1 MTYRLRH
8 LTPQDKDCQHL
19 RLDLVD
25 QIIPLQTIEQVLDET
40 GRWEQRVRKL
50 SMISMVYFVI
60 ALGIWANL
68 SYKQVLYKLSQALRF
83 LRRQSCAQLPTS
95 HALSTRRQQLGSLPL
110 QRLFERCCR
119 VRATPETPG
128 AFRFGLRVMALD
140 STIENVPDTA
150 ANAAAFG
157 RPSSQHGPG
166 AFPQVKGT
174 YLVEC
179 GTHLLV
185 AAQFTPWRRNER
197 LVAPQLLLLLPT
209 DALLTWDAGL
219 HSYALVRQLVVDL
232 RRHLLGR
239 LPAAIPTPI
248 VKGLPDGSYLT
259 ALQPESARAQGQEP
273 LLLRVVEY
281 TITDP
286 ALPGYGQRHRLLT
299 SLLDPALA
307 SAQDLIEAYHE
318 RWEIEI
324 VIDELDTHQRLARRT
339 LRSKTPEG
347 VSQELYGL
355 LLGYY
360 AVRALMLQAAQSQT
374 LDVDRLSFTHA
385 LCVIECAL
393 PEFQL
398 TDPAEHPALH
408 ERLQADLLAV
418 QLPPRCLRT
427 NPRVI
432 KRKRSKFLLKRQEH
446 RHPAQPQ
453 AERFVEVVCVIPPL
467 YLAFFALALP
477 EPLPSQQNNAV
488 SLPLL
493 I

>member
-1 MTYRLRH
+1 MSYRIRYLA
-8 LTPQDKDCQHL
+8 PEDKDCQHL
-19 RLDLVD
+19 RLDLVEP
-25 QIIPLQTIEQVLDET
+25 IIPLQAIEQVLDET
-40 GRWEQRVRKL
+40 KRWEQRVRKL
-50 SMISMVYFVI
+50 SMVSMIYFVI
-60 ALGIWANL
+60 GLGFWANL

-83 LRRQSCAQLPTS
+83 LRRQSCEQLPTS
-95 HALSTRRQQLGSLPL
+95 HALSSRRQQLGSAPL
-110 QRLFERCCR
+110 QLLFERCCH

-128 AFRFGLRVMALD
+128 AFRFGLRLMALD
-140 STIENVPDTA
+140 STIENVPDTP
-150 ANAAAFG
+150 ANASAFG
-157 RPSSQHGPG
+157 RPCSQHGPG

-174 YLVEC
+174 YLLEC

-197 LVAPQLLLLLPT
+197 LVAPDLLRQVPT
-209 DALLTWDAGL
+209 DSLLTWDAGL
-219 HSYALVRQLVVDL
+219 HSYALVRQLVVDWQ
-232 RRHLLGR
+232 RHLLGR
-239 LPAAIPTPI
+239 LPADILTPI
-248 VKGLPDGSYLT
+248 VQVLPDGSYLT
-259 ALQPESARAQGQEP
+259 DLLPESARTKGQEP
-273 LLLRVVEY
+273 LRLRVIEY

-299 SLLDPALA
+299 SLLDPDLAPAL
-307 SAQDLIEAYHE
+307 DLIDCDHE

-324 VIDELDTHQRLARRT
+324 AIDEIDTHQRLARHT

-347 VSQELYGL
+347 VRQELYGL

-360 AVRALMLQAAQSQT
+360 AVRALMLDAAQSQA

-398 TDPAEHPALH
+398 TDPVEHPALH
-408 ERLQADLLAV
+408 ERLQADLLAG
-418 QLPPRCLRT
+418 QLPARRLRT
-427 NPRVI
+427 NPRVV
-432 KRKRSKFLLKRQEH
+432 KRKRSKFLLKREQH
-446 RHPAQPQ
+446 RHPTQPL

-467 YLAFFALALP
+467 YLAFFALPLL
-477 EPLPSQQNNAV
+477 EPPAPHNNSV